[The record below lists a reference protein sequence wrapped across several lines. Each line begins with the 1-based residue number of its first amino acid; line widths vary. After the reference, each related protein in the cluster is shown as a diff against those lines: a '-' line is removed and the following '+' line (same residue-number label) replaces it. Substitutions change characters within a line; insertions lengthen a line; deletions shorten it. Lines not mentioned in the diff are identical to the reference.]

1 MENTIQE
8 DIEKSLHIVRKTC
21 HIISSVVMVV
31 AGLLVLLCFG
41 VISVSV
47 SDIAS
52 LGAEGLIATVY
63 TVMRDIVIIGALFL
77 VAMVFGDASR
87 NMTPFGR
94 GQTFRL
100 KAVSF
105 LLLVIVVI
113 DACFIVDYHNVLHVF
128 GLQFEVAV
136 VTTSSLNIP
145 ALVLAAVAFCMSVIF
160 RYGALLQEEE
170 DALV

>member
-77 VAMVFGDASR
+77 VAMVFGDAFWKRADFPLES
-87 NMTPFGR
+87 
-94 GQTFRL
+94 
-100 KAVSF
+100 SF
-105 LLLVIVVI
+105 LFASCYCC
-113 DACFIVDYHNVLHVF
+113 DRCVLY
-128 GLQFEVAV
+128 
-136 VTTSSLNIP
+136 
-145 ALVLAAVAFCMSVIF
+145 C
-160 RYGALLQEEE
+160 
-170 DALV
+170 